1 MLGIRQQEVFFF
13 PNSLLMGFIWNEKK
27 DQTWVMCRLKIYLF
41 LQLVNLCYSGLCMP
55 CINQLMPSF
64 QKAAGCFPVQHCR
77 GQNVMK
83 PRDTAFTDFFF
94 YCWSKSTVVMK
105 NSNLENKNK
114 VNVQYWIIY
123 CMYLTVYCKRLTWKW

>member
-1 MLGIRQQEVFFF
+1 
-13 PNSLLMGFIWNEKK
+13 
-27 DQTWVMCRLKIYLF
+27 MCRLKIYLF

-55 CINQLMPSF
+55 CINQLLTSF

-94 YCWSKSTVVMK
+94 LLLIEKHCGYEELKSRKQKQSECTILDNLLYVPYCI
-105 NSNLENKNK
+105 L
-114 VNVQYWIIY
+114 
-123 CMYLTVYCKRLTWKW
+123 